1 MIKVYFKLTDEQ
13 EDEIYLTITNNNF
26 LTWSLQCVR
35 AETGGGAGLHLLA
48 PFPPSYFPTY
58 ALTYLITHFH
68 ISNSPILTNTYTFL
82 LICLLISLLTY
93 IYPILQSLSPL
104 TPHLCLHLIIYYPS
118 TFSLS
123 IPLLI
128 LSYLSA
134 YLSYYDNLLLPPPH
148 NFLLCAYLSY
158 YLLPLA
164 AYFCLLL

>member
-1 MIKVYFKLTDEQ
+1 MVALVREGKDWWRSRPPHSRTIPTL
-13 EDEIYLTITNNNF
+13 ILSYLCAY
-26 LTWSLQCVR
+26 L
-35 AETGGGAGLHLLA
+35 
-48 PFPPSYFPTY
+48 SYNS
-58 ALTYLITHFH
+58 FH

-82 LICLLISLLTY
+82 LICLLILLLTY

-158 YLLPLA
+158 YLTPLA